1 MSEENT
7 TKQSYK
13 RTISL
18 SSSKPDS
25 KAHSFSM
32 NNWVFW
38 LVLIGSCVII
48 GAIIGVLAFESR
60 VVLRF
65 ANDAMESRRQYTEL
79 QKQHDT
85 LLIENEEL
93 QEEVKAL
100 TDTINARAL
109 LDEQLAKEEADKKIP
124 DGFPVTGTVTQAEM
138 PEYDT
143 ELDMAAYYTA
153 EAGAVVVATADGQ
166 VTSIRETA
174 YEYYEVQIDH
184 GNGYI
189 SIYTNKEKP
198 IIETGVSVTAGTPI
212 YYIEEENTFLKY
224 QITYNSALVNVY
236 DVMQIAG

>member
-7 TKQSYK
+7 TKQNYK
-13 RTISL
+13 RTFSL
-18 SSSKPDS
+18 SNSKPDS
-25 KAHSFSM
+25 KEYKFTMSNHA
-32 NNWVFW
+32 FW
-38 LVLIGSCVII
+38 ISLIAVCVVI
-48 GAIIGVLAFESR
+48 GIIIGVLAFESR
-60 VVLRF
+60 IVLHFTNEAIKAR
-65 ANDAMESRRQYTEL
+65 NEYTEL
-79 QKQHDT
+79 QRVHDK
-85 LLIENEEL
+85 LKLENDDL
-93 QEEVKAL
+93 QAEVKVL
-100 TDTINARAL
+100 TDTIQAKVL
-109 LDEQLAKEEADKKIP
+109 QEEQLAKEEAEKKIP

-153 EAGAVVVATADGQ
+153 EIDAVVIATGDGQ

-198 IIETGVSVTAGTPI
+198 IIEEGTSVTAGTPL